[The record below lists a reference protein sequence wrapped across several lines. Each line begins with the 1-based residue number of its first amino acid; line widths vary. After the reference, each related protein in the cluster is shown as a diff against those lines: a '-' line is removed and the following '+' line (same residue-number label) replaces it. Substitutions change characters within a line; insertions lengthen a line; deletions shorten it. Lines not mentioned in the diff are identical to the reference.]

1 MLLRSLIVAILLGG
15 WCLTGG
21 AVTLLAAE
29 DPAAPIEE
37 IDFEEGYEPN
47 GERAWDPIEPVN
59 RGIFW
64 FNDKLYFY
72 ALKPIAKGYR
82 AVVPEAGRE
91 AVGNVFTNL
100 GAPIR
105 IVNNALQGKVIGT
118 LDEDH
123 LPG

>member
-47 GERAWDPIEPVN
+47 GERAWDPI
-59 RGIFW
+59 
-64 FNDKLYFY
+64 
-72 ALKPIAKGYR
+72 
-82 AVVPEAGRE
+82 VV
-91 AVGNVFTNL
+91 
-100 GAPIR
+100 
-105 IVNNALQGKVIGT
+105 
-118 LDEDH
+118 
-123 LPG
+123 